1 VQPLGDLGVRQPPG
15 DFAQYLTGGVDVLA
29 EVEGGED
36 EDLDIG
42 GLVVLLDL
50 PGGFDP
56 VLDRHADV
64 HEHDVGTEPAGQGD
78 RLGAVIGL
86 AENLHVGGD
95 VDENPACGR
104 WVAAR
109 WDNQVR
115 SSVRGMNHDL
125 RRPAWTHPFWRG
137 VARQAAP
144 RDCPPGFVVLTG
156 LSPPAAQLLG

>member
-64 HEHDVGTEPAGQGD
+64 HEHDVGTELAGQGD

-95 VDENPACGR
+95 VDENPEPATDERLVVGDDDADR
-104 WVAAR
+104 HGAAR
-109 WDNQVR
+109 
-115 SSVRGMNHDL
+115 SVGMRATTRN
-125 RRPAWTHPFWRG
+125 
-137 VARQAAP
+137 
-144 RDCPPGFVVLTG
+144 
-156 LSPPAAQLLG
+156 PAAVGSATRVPL